1 MNRRLEELRR
11 GIENLVT
18 FLGLPSG
25 ATLHQLRQAAY
36 YAAMTYHRHEFDALP
51 YLALRGVKGVGRS
64 ALLKALG
71 LFCYD
76 AVAIDIAS
84 ETPATL
90 KEKLVQTESGTVL
103 LDGHGD
109 SKTRDVVE
117 AYLKGRYTRPSAE
130 ASGMGPASEGQLT
143 ERQSLTLGATVVHL
157 ADRFED
163 QGLGLRGVW
172 LTLQMNES
180 RHGNDYQ
187 DIPES
192 LVSIGRESLS
202 STMGFEFPRM
212 PAPKGIPGRISE
224 AYIPFLRMAHVVDDG
239 DFIRELEIEMRLVDA
254 SLREGESYTQKGL
267 VLKALIGC
275 LAAGSG
281 EDLDLGRSVAVDR
294 EICRYMQHHFMRSIG
309 PRTAARHLRELGF
322 EVRIVGGHTK
332 VLDMTLPQLA
342 RACREAVVNDELV
355 ARKIAKV
362 SPDYRGDAGL

>member
-212 PAPKGIPGRISE
+212 PAPKGIPGRI
-224 AYIPFLRMAHVVDDG
+224 AARPTDHQGLAALDPKPLRRRLIVLLVRQQAVAERCRAALVGHVVNVPVVVHYPG
-239 DFIRELEIEMRLVDA
+239 VERL
-254 SLREGESYTQKGL
+254 
-267 VLKALIGC
+267 
-275 LAAGSG
+275 
-281 EDLDLGRSVAVDR
+281 
-294 EICRYMQHHFMRSIG
+294 
-309 PRTAARHLRELGF
+309 
-322 EVRIVGGHTK
+322 
-332 VLDMTLPQLA
+332 
-342 RACREAVVNDELV
+342 
-355 ARKIAKV
+355 
-362 SPDYRGDAGL
+362 